1 MAPNMVFFGNPGTG
15 KTSVAR
21 MLARILHKLGVLR
34 RNVVVEVQR
43 TDLVGQYIGHTGPKT
58 RESVSRAVIDYLFP
72 AESSS

>member
-1 MAPNMVFFGNPGTG
+1 MAPNMVFLGNPGTG

-43 TDLVGQYIGHTGPKT
+43 TDLVGQFIGQTGLLT
-58 RESVSRAVIDYLFP
+58 REAVSHTLTIHWLA
-72 AESSS
+72 